1 MIIDVK
7 SLSYTLIM
15 KQALAFFIVSHF
27 HPSLILTDNSRCQPL
42 EGNLVK
48 SSTALLANVRLASK
62 WQIVANT
69 PPFYDPDL
77 ARNNI
82 VLEYSPPCC

>member
-1 MIIDVK
+1 
-7 SLSYTLIM
+7 M
-15 KQALAFFIVSHF
+15 KQALAFSIVSHF
-27 HPSLILTDNSRCQPL
+27 HPSRILADNSRCQPL
-42 EGNLVK
+42 VGTPVR